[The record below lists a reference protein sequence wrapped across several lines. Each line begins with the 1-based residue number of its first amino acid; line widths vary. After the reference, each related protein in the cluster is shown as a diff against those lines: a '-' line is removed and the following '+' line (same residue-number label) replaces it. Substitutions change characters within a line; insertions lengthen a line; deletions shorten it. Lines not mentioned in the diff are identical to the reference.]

1 MKEKITGIVLG
12 TVRHSDRHNV
22 TAVYTRERGR
32 MSLLTPAGPSR
43 SSRQAAS
50 CFQPLGIVEAQVSV
64 NPARDLLVPSSVA
77 RATVWRTLYYDPRK
91 MTVAMFLSE
100 FLGRLLKESPAEPP
114 LWDFIMR
121 SVALFDEMDD
131 DTMIANFHIS
141 FLIGLMG
148 LTGIFPDLE
157 GYSPGMEF
165 DMKSGRT
172 VLPFSLQG
180 GIRGQ
185 RIDAVHT
192 SFIPV
197 LARMNYA
204 NSRRF
209 RFNGRERSEILDH
222 LLRYYGCHFPGC
234 DRLKSL
240 EVLRELFG

>member
-1 MKEKITGIVLG
+1 MEEKK
-12 TVRHSDRHNV
+12 S
-22 TAVYTRERGR
+22 
-32 MSLLTPAGPSR
+32 
-43 SSRQAAS
+43 
-50 CFQPLGIVEAQVSV
+50 
-64 NPARDLLVPSSVA
+64 LVPGHIFKQISEIL
-77 RATVWRTLYYDPRK
+77 RTSTK
-91 MTVAMFLSE
+91 K
-100 FLGRLLKESPAEPP
+100 RL
-114 LWDFIMR
+114 
-121 SVALFDEMDD
+121 
-131 DTMIANFHIS
+131 
-141 FLIGLMG
+141 
-148 LTGIFPDLE
+148 
-157 GYSPGMEF
+157 GMEF

-240 EVLRELFG
+240 EGLRELFG